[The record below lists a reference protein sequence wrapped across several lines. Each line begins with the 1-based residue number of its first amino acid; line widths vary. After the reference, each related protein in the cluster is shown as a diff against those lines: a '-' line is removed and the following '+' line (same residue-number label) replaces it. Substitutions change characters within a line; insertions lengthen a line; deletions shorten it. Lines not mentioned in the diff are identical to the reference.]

1 MTMHQDFKKA
11 LKLEYFT
18 ILYSIVEAVF
28 SIFAGTVSGSV
39 ALVSF
44 GVDSIA
50 ESMSGVVL
58 VWRLRRQSDISS
70 DKEERMIE
78 RKAQNLVGL
87 SFILLAI
94 YVLYE
99 TVKMLVTSTIP
110 QPSPLGIIIAIFA
123 LITMPLIAYK
133 KHRLGEKLFLGSLKA
148 DAKETLVCS
157 LLSLALLLGLVANY
171 LWGLWQLDPVVSLMI
186 VVFLIKEGRELV
198 TRE

>member
-1 MTMHQDFKKA
+1 MRQDFKKA

-50 ESMSGVVL
+50 ESMSGIVL
-58 VWRLRRQSDISS
+58 VWRLRRQPYISS
-70 DKEERMIE
+70 EKEERRIE
-78 RKAQNLVGL
+78 KKAQYLVGA
-87 SFILLAI
+87 SFFLLAL

-99 TVKMLVTSTIP
+99 TVNMLITSAVP
-110 QPSPLGIIIAIFA
+110 QPSPLGMIIAVIA

-133 KHRLGEKLFLGSLKA
+133 KHELGDKLEIESLKA

-157 LLSLALLLGLVANY
+157 LLSLALLLGLTANY

>member
-1 MTMHQDFKKA
+1 
-11 LKLEYFT
+11 
-18 ILYSIVEAVF
+18 LYSIVEAVF

-50 ESMSGVVL
+50 ESMSGIVL
-58 VWRLRRQSDISS
+58 VWRLRRQPYISS
-70 DKEERMIE
+70 EKEERRIE
-78 RKAQNLVGL
+78 KKAQYLVGA
-87 SFILLAI
+87 SFFLLAL

-99 TVKMLVTSTIP
+99 TVNMLITSAVP
-110 QPSPLGIIIAIFA
+110 QPSPLGMIIAVIA

-133 KHRLGEKLFLGSLKA
+133 KHELGDKLEIESLKA

-157 LLSLALLLGLVANY
+157 LLSLALLLGLTANY